1 MNLPNGNT
9 ANVFEQDSNP
19 DRCHS
24 MPSFLVTSSTVPAA
38 PVLPCSNGGHPE
50 GRQTSPVT
58 ISFLKAGKMGADT
71 RNLWP
76 GISKSGGSSRQGT
89 PGDEYSLRTVD
100 MQAKAKTIFKP
111 GQLLTPSLFLLDAE
125 ALRKEASTYSLAAHI
140 LKYYLVTRESC
151 VSPPSAW
158 ENLIV
163 LG

>member
-1 MNLPNGNT
+1 MKILTLHSKKLRIMNLPNGNT

-38 PVLPCSNGGHPE
+38 PVLPCSNGGHSE

-125 ALRKEASTYSLAAHI
+125 ALRKRSQHALTCCTY
-140 LKYYLVTRESC
+140 
-151 VSPPSAW
+151 P
-158 ENLIV
+158 
-163 LG
+163 